1 MKKYTLTLFFTVLPA
16 AAGAITAEIPA
27 GTVVNGGDVHSIV
40 TQKVFGEANNFT
52 VSGVQQVMN
61 GGTTH
66 NSNIFP
72 YGKQEVLKG
81 GVSYNTGVQYYG
93 VMEINGRAYSSSV
106 DSYGTID
113 VNAGGY
119 AWNTTVNGGSFFV
132 SAGANADGTVLN
144 SGHQYIS
151 GTDKNSTVNGGIQE
165 IRSGG
170 VASGTVIKDGTQQIN
185 EGGRAENTI
194 ASGSALLDVF
204 GSINGASVADDATL
218 IIAGNGH
225 ADGTRLTGG
234 TMEINDDASSA
245 NTIVSGGTQYVY
257 GTETGSTVSGGRQN
271 VESGGKVLNAV
282 LSGNGIQTIYNGGT
296 AQNTRIVN
304 GGFQEIENGGLAEQT
319 FIGQNGIQQINDG
332 GTAQKNTV
340 ENSGLQNIENGGLA
354 DGTTVTLQG
363 MQWISAGGIARNT
376 QITEQGLQDVK
387 NGGLA
392 DGTAVWNGGVQQISA
407 GGRAVGTLIGYN
419 GLQNVDNDGTADG
432 TAVFQQGIQWIHAG
446 GIAKNTEI
454 FTYALQGIESGGTAE
469 DTVIRDKGIQ
479 WIYAGGTSRNTKIQN
494 GGIVY
499 LQAGGNLSGQ
509 TEFSGGTLNIL
520 GSNAIFDLSLD
531 NSTVNFVRG
540 SSFSSLNIKNLNGR
554 GRFYLNSNL
563 SQNQSDHI
571 NIENGDGSF
580 GLVIHD
586 YSMESSLPSEF
597 KIIDEAAGAHD
608 SFYLVGN
615 AVDIG
620 AFHYNLRE
628 ENGNWVLVRTEQL
641 TDTSLIAKNTFAS
654 LSSLFYTHLSPVY
667 NHLRTAPGSSSP
679 KNGLWV
685 KSLGRRIKFKFKDDT
700 GSRINVFGLETGYDR
715 DVWSNGGNILSLGF
729 YGGYTDSRQKYDRSG
744 KGNGNTYSLGL
755 YSAFNTADRY
765 FINIVGS
772 YFWHDQK
779 ITSHMPDGTGVI
791 SKYDTNSWQASVFA
805 GRRFDFAE
813 GWFIEPSVGADYM
826 MINGLR
832 YRTSFNTLI
841 NASDADYLSTEAGVA
856 AGRGFKL
863 DNDALIEA
871 YGRFNLVYDWDGK
884 IAVKVADYKITE
896 KLSSVHYEFGLGL
909 NAALKDDWSAYV
921 EAAAQVGGKVTLPWE
936 INIGLQFDF

>member
-1 MKKYTLTLFFTVLPA
+1 M
-16 AAGAITAEIPA
+16 
-27 GTVVNGGDVHSIV
+27 
-40 TQKVFGEANNFT
+40 
-52 VSGVQQVMN
+52 
-61 GGTTH
+61 
-66 NSNIFP
+66 
-72 YGKQEVLKG
+72 
-81 GVSYNTGVQYYG
+81 
-93 VMEINGRAYSSSV
+93 
-106 DSYGTID
+106 
-113 VNAGGY
+113 
-119 AWNTTVNGGSFFV
+119 
-132 SAGANADGTVLN
+132 
-144 SGHQYIS
+144 
-151 GTDKNSTVNGGIQE
+151 
-165 IRSGG
+165 
-170 VASGTVIKDGTQQIN
+170 
-185 EGGRAENTI
+185 
-194 ASGSALLDVF
+194 DVF

-225 ADGTRLTGG
+225 ADGTRLTGS

-282 LSGNGIQTIYNGGT
+282 LSGIQTIYNGGT

-319 FIGQNGIQQINDG
+319 FIGQNGIREINDG

-340 ENSGLQNIENGGLA
+340 ENSGLQNIE
-354 DGTTVTLQG
+354 
-363 MQWISAGGIARNT
+363 
-376 QITEQGLQDVK
+376 

-432 TAVFQQGIQWIHAG
+432 TAVFQQ
-446 GIAKNTEI
+446 
-454 FTYALQGIESGGTAE
+454 
-469 DTVIRDKGIQ
+469 GIQ

-685 KSLGRRIKFKFKDDT
+685 KSLGRRIKFKDDT

-729 YGGYTDSRQKYDRSG
+729 YGGYTDSRQKHDRSG

-813 GWFIEPSVGADYM
+813 SWFIEPSVGADYM

>member
-1 MKKYTLTLFFTVLPA
+1 M
-16 AAGAITAEIPA
+16 
-27 GTVVNGGDVHSIV
+27 
-40 TQKVFGEANNFT
+40 
-52 VSGVQQVMN
+52 
-61 GGTTH
+61 
-66 NSNIFP
+66 
-72 YGKQEVLKG
+72 
-81 GVSYNTGVQYYG
+81 
-93 VMEINGRAYSSSV
+93 
-106 DSYGTID
+106 
-113 VNAGGY
+113 
-119 AWNTTVNGGSFFV
+119 
-132 SAGANADGTVLN
+132 
-144 SGHQYIS
+144 
-151 GTDKNSTVNGGIQE
+151 
-165 IRSGG
+165 
-170 VASGTVIKDGTQQIN
+170 
-185 EGGRAENTI
+185 
-194 ASGSALLDVF
+194 DVF

-225 ADGTRLTGG
+225 TDGTRLTGG

-319 FIGQNGIQQINDG
+319 FIGQNGIREINDG

-340 ENSGLQNIENGGLA
+340 ENSGLQNIE
-354 DGTTVTLQG
+354 
-363 MQWISAGGIARNT
+363 
-376 QITEQGLQDVK
+376 

-432 TAVFQQGIQWIHAG
+432 TAVFQQ
-446 GIAKNTEI
+446 
-454 FTYALQGIESGGTAE
+454 
-469 DTVIRDKGIQ
+469 GIQ

-615 AVDIG
+615 AVDIS

-685 KSLGRRIKFKFKDDT
+685 KSLGRRIKFKFKFKDDT

-729 YGGYTDSRQKYDRSG
+729 YGGYTDSRQKHDRSG

>member
-1 MKKYTLTLFFTVLPA
+1 M
-16 AAGAITAEIPA
+16 
-27 GTVVNGGDVHSIV
+27 
-40 TQKVFGEANNFT
+40 
-52 VSGVQQVMN
+52 
-61 GGTTH
+61 
-66 NSNIFP
+66 
-72 YGKQEVLKG
+72 
-81 GVSYNTGVQYYG
+81 
-93 VMEINGRAYSSSV
+93 
-106 DSYGTID
+106 
-113 VNAGGY
+113 
-119 AWNTTVNGGSFFV
+119 
-132 SAGANADGTVLN
+132 
-144 SGHQYIS
+144 
-151 GTDKNSTVNGGIQE
+151 
-165 IRSGG
+165 
-170 VASGTVIKDGTQQIN
+170 
-185 EGGRAENTI
+185 
-194 ASGSALLDVF
+194 DVF
-204 GSINGASVADDATL
+204 CSINGASVADDATL

-319 FIGQNGIQQINDG
+319 FIGQNGIREINDG

-340 ENSGLQNIENGGLA
+340 ENSGLQNIE
-354 DGTTVTLQG
+354 
-363 MQWISAGGIARNT
+363 
-376 QITEQGLQDVK
+376 

-432 TAVFQQGIQWIHAG
+432 TAVFQQ
-446 GIAKNTEI
+446 
-454 FTYALQGIESGGTAE
+454 
-469 DTVIRDKGIQ
+469 GIQ

-685 KSLGRRIKFKFKDDT
+685 KSLGRRIKFKFKFKDDT

-729 YGGYTDSRQKYDRSG
+729 YGGYTDSRQKHDRSG

>member
-1 MKKYTLTLFFTVLPA
+1 M
-16 AAGAITAEIPA
+16 
-27 GTVVNGGDVHSIV
+27 
-40 TQKVFGEANNFT
+40 
-52 VSGVQQVMN
+52 
-61 GGTTH
+61 
-66 NSNIFP
+66 
-72 YGKQEVLKG
+72 
-81 GVSYNTGVQYYG
+81 
-93 VMEINGRAYSSSV
+93 
-106 DSYGTID
+106 
-113 VNAGGY
+113 
-119 AWNTTVNGGSFFV
+119 
-132 SAGANADGTVLN
+132 
-144 SGHQYIS
+144 
-151 GTDKNSTVNGGIQE
+151 
-165 IRSGG
+165 
-170 VASGTVIKDGTQQIN
+170 
-185 EGGRAENTI
+185 
-194 ASGSALLDVF
+194 DVF

-225 ADGTRLTGG
+225 TDGTRLTGG

-319 FIGQNGIQQINDG
+319 FIGQNGIREINDG

-340 ENSGLQNIENGGLA
+340 ENSGLQNIE
-354 DGTTVTLQG
+354 
-363 MQWISAGGIARNT
+363 
-376 QITEQGLQDVK
+376 

-432 TAVFQQGIQWIHAG
+432 TAVFQQ
-446 GIAKNTEI
+446 
-454 FTYALQGIESGGTAE
+454 
-469 DTVIRDKGIQ
+469 GIQ

-685 KSLGRRIKFKFKDDT
+685 KSLGRRIKFKFKFKDDT

-729 YGGYTDSRQKYDRSG
+729 YGGYTDSRQKHDRSG

>member
-363 MQWISAGGIARNT
+363 MQWIS
-376 QITEQGLQDVK
+376 
-387 NGGLA
+387 
-392 DGTAVWNGGVQQISA
+392 
-407 GGRAVGTLIGYN
+407 
-419 GLQNVDNDGTADG
+419 
-432 TAVFQQGIQWIHAG
+432 AG

-936 INIGLQFDF
+936 INVGLQFDF

>member
-1 MKKYTLTLFFTVLPA
+1 M
-16 AAGAITAEIPA
+16 
-27 GTVVNGGDVHSIV
+27 
-40 TQKVFGEANNFT
+40 
-52 VSGVQQVMN
+52 
-61 GGTTH
+61 
-66 NSNIFP
+66 
-72 YGKQEVLKG
+72 
-81 GVSYNTGVQYYG
+81 
-93 VMEINGRAYSSSV
+93 
-106 DSYGTID
+106 
-113 VNAGGY
+113 
-119 AWNTTVNGGSFFV
+119 
-132 SAGANADGTVLN
+132 
-144 SGHQYIS
+144 
-151 GTDKNSTVNGGIQE
+151 
-165 IRSGG
+165 
-170 VASGTVIKDGTQQIN
+170 
-185 EGGRAENTI
+185 
-194 ASGSALLDVF
+194 DVF

-282 LSGNGIQTIYNGGT
+282 LSSNGIQTIYNGGT

-354 DGTTVTLQG
+354 DGT
-363 MQWISAGGIARNT
+363 
-376 QITEQGLQDVK
+376 
-387 NGGLA
+387 
-392 DGTAVWNGGVQQISA
+392 AVWNGGVQQISA
-407 GGRAVGTLIGYN
+407 AGRAVGTLIGYN

-446 GIAKNTEI
+446 G
-454 FTYALQGIESGGTAE
+454 
-469 DTVIRDKGIQ
+469 
-479 WIYAGGTSRNTKIQN
+479 TSPNTKIQN

-499 LQAGGNLSGQ
+499 LQAGGNLSGP

-685 KSLGRRIKFKFKDDT
+685 KSLGRRIKFKFKFKDDT

-729 YGGYTDSRQKYDRSG
+729 YGGYTDSRQKHDRSG

>member
-1 MKKYTLTLFFTVLPA
+1 M
-16 AAGAITAEIPA
+16 
-27 GTVVNGGDVHSIV
+27 
-40 TQKVFGEANNFT
+40 
-52 VSGVQQVMN
+52 
-61 GGTTH
+61 
-66 NSNIFP
+66 
-72 YGKQEVLKG
+72 
-81 GVSYNTGVQYYG
+81 
-93 VMEINGRAYSSSV
+93 
-106 DSYGTID
+106 
-113 VNAGGY
+113 
-119 AWNTTVNGGSFFV
+119 
-132 SAGANADGTVLN
+132 
-144 SGHQYIS
+144 
-151 GTDKNSTVNGGIQE
+151 
-165 IRSGG
+165 
-170 VASGTVIKDGTQQIN
+170 
-185 EGGRAENTI
+185 
-194 ASGSALLDVF
+194 DVF

-319 FIGQNGIQQINDG
+319 FIGQNGIREINDG

-340 ENSGLQNIENGGLA
+340 ENSGLQNIE
-354 DGTTVTLQG
+354 
-363 MQWISAGGIARNT
+363 
-376 QITEQGLQDVK
+376 

-432 TAVFQQGIQWIHAG
+432 TAVFQQ
-446 GIAKNTEI
+446 
-454 FTYALQGIESGGTAE
+454 
-469 DTVIRDKGIQ
+469 GIQ

-685 KSLGRRIKFKFKDDT
+685 KSLGRRIKFKFKFKDDT

-729 YGGYTDSRQKYDRSG
+729 YGGYTDSRQKHDRSG

>member
-16 AAGAITAEIPA
+16 AAGAITVEIPA
-27 GTVVNGGDVHSIV
+27 GTVVNGGDVHSVV

-81 GVSYNTGVQYYG
+81 GISYNTGVQYYG

-113 VNAGGY
+113 VNAGGH

-132 SAGANADGTVLN
+132 SAGANADGTILN

-204 GSINGASVADDATL
+204 GSISGASVADDATL

-257 GTETGSTVSGGRQN
+257 GTETGSAVSGGRQN

-282 LSGNGIQTIYNGGT
+282 LSGNGIQQINDGGT

-340 ENSGLQNIENGGLA
+340 ENGGLQNIE
-354 DGTTVTLQG
+354 
-363 MQWISAGGIARNT
+363 S
-376 QITEQGLQDVK
+376 
-387 NGGLA
+387 GGLA

-419 GLQNVDNDGTADG
+419 GLQNVDNGGTADG
-432 TAVFQQGIQWIHAG
+432 TAVFQQGIQWI
-446 GIAKNTEI
+446 
-454 FTYALQGIESGGTAE
+454 
-469 DTVIRDKGIQ
+469 
-479 WIYAGGTSRNTKIQN
+479 YAGGTSRNTKIRD

-729 YGGYTDSRQKYDRSG
+729 YGGYTDSRQEYDRSG

-791 SKYDTNSWQASVFA
+791 SKYDTNSWQASIFA

-936 INIGLQFDF
+936 INVGLQFDF

>member
-1 MKKYTLTLFFTVLPA
+1 M
-16 AAGAITAEIPA
+16 
-27 GTVVNGGDVHSIV
+27 
-40 TQKVFGEANNFT
+40 
-52 VSGVQQVMN
+52 
-61 GGTTH
+61 
-66 NSNIFP
+66 
-72 YGKQEVLKG
+72 
-81 GVSYNTGVQYYG
+81 
-93 VMEINGRAYSSSV
+93 
-106 DSYGTID
+106 
-113 VNAGGY
+113 
-119 AWNTTVNGGSFFV
+119 
-132 SAGANADGTVLN
+132 
-144 SGHQYIS
+144 
-151 GTDKNSTVNGGIQE
+151 
-165 IRSGG
+165 
-170 VASGTVIKDGTQQIN
+170 
-185 EGGRAENTI
+185 
-194 ASGSALLDVF
+194 
-204 GSINGASVADDATL
+204 
-218 IIAGNGH
+218 
-225 ADGTRLTGG
+225 
-234 TMEINDDASSA
+234 
-245 NTIVSGGTQYVY
+245 
-257 GTETGSTVSGGRQN
+257 
-271 VESGGKVLNAV
+271 
-282 LSGNGIQTIYNGGT
+282 
-296 AQNTRIVN
+296 
-304 GGFQEIENGGLAEQT
+304 
-319 FIGQNGIQQINDG
+319 
-332 GTAQKNTV
+332 
-340 ENSGLQNIENGGLA
+340 
-354 DGTTVTLQG
+354 
-363 MQWISAGGIARNT
+363 
-376 QITEQGLQDVK
+376 
-387 NGGLA
+387 
-392 DGTAVWNGGVQQISA
+392 QQISA

-432 TAVFQQGIQWIHAG
+432 TAVFQQ
-446 GIAKNTEI
+446 
-454 FTYALQGIESGGTAE
+454 
-469 DTVIRDKGIQ
+469 GIQ

-729 YGGYTDSRQKYDRSG
+729 YGGYTDSRQKHDRSG

>member
-1 MKKYTLTLFFTVLPA
+1 M
-16 AAGAITAEIPA
+16 
-27 GTVVNGGDVHSIV
+27 
-40 TQKVFGEANNFT
+40 
-52 VSGVQQVMN
+52 
-61 GGTTH
+61 
-66 NSNIFP
+66 
-72 YGKQEVLKG
+72 
-81 GVSYNTGVQYYG
+81 
-93 VMEINGRAYSSSV
+93 
-106 DSYGTID
+106 
-113 VNAGGY
+113 
-119 AWNTTVNGGSFFV
+119 
-132 SAGANADGTVLN
+132 
-144 SGHQYIS
+144 
-151 GTDKNSTVNGGIQE
+151 
-165 IRSGG
+165 
-170 VASGTVIKDGTQQIN
+170 
-185 EGGRAENTI
+185 
-194 ASGSALLDVF
+194 DVF

-282 LSGNGIQTIYNGGT
+282 LSGIQTIYNGGT

-319 FIGQNGIQQINDG
+319 FIGQNGIREINDG

-340 ENSGLQNIENGGLA
+340 ENSGLQNIE
-354 DGTTVTLQG
+354 
-363 MQWISAGGIARNT
+363 
-376 QITEQGLQDVK
+376 

-432 TAVFQQGIQWIHAG
+432 TAVFQQ
-446 GIAKNTEI
+446 
-454 FTYALQGIESGGTAE
+454 
-469 DTVIRDKGIQ
+469 GIQ

-685 KSLGRRIKFKFKDDT
+685 KSLGRRIKFKDDT

-729 YGGYTDSRQKYDRSG
+729 YGGYTDSRQKHDRSG

-813 GWFIEPSVGADYM
+813 SWFIEPSVGADYM

>member
-1 MKKYTLTLFFTVLPA
+1 MK
-16 AAGAITAEIPA
+16 
-27 GTVVNGGDVHSIV
+27 
-40 TQKVFGEANNFT
+40 
-52 VSGVQQVMN
+52 
-61 GGTTH
+61 
-66 NSNIFP
+66 
-72 YGKQEVLKG
+72 EV
-81 GVSYNTGVQYYG
+81 
-93 VMEINGRAYSSSV
+93 
-106 DSYGTID
+106 
-113 VNAGGY
+113 
-119 AWNTTVNGGSFFV
+119 
-132 SAGANADGTVLN
+132 
-144 SGHQYIS
+144 
-151 GTDKNSTVNGGIQE
+151 
-165 IRSGG
+165 
-170 VASGTVIKDGTQQIN
+170 IN
-185 EGGRAENTI
+185 EYNVVP
-194 ASGSALLDVF
+194 LPV
-204 GSINGASVADDATL
+204 
-218 IIAGNGH
+218 
-225 ADGTRLTGG
+225 
-234 TMEINDDASSA
+234 TMN
-245 NTIVSGGTQYVY
+245 
-257 GTETGSTVSGGRQN
+257 
-271 VESGGKVLNAV
+271 
-282 LSGNGIQTIYNGGT
+282 
-296 AQNTRIVN
+296 
-304 GGFQEIENGGLAEQT
+304 EQP
-319 FIGQNGIQQINDG
+319 
-332 GTAQKNTV
+332 
-340 ENSGLQNIENGGLA
+340 
-354 DGTTVTLQG
+354 
-363 MQWISAGGIARNT
+363 
-376 QITEQGLQDVK
+376 
-387 NGGLA
+387 
-392 DGTAVWNGGVQQISA
+392 
-407 GGRAVGTLIGYN
+407 
-419 GLQNVDNDGTADG
+419 
-432 TAVFQQGIQWIHAG
+432 
-446 GIAKNTEI
+446 
-454 FTYALQGIESGGTAE
+454 
-469 DTVIRDKGIQ
+469 
-479 WIYAGGTSRNTKIQN
+479 
-494 GGIVY
+494 
-499 LQAGGNLSGQ
+499 
-509 TEFSGGTLNIL
+509 
-520 GSNAIFDLSLD
+520 
-531 NSTVNFVRG
+531 
-540 SSFSSLNIKNLNGR
+540 

-597 KIIDEAAGAHD
+597 KIIDEAAGTHD

-805 GRRFDFAE
+805 GRRFNFAE
-813 GWFIEPSVGADYM
+813 GWFVEPSVGADYM

-936 INIGLQFDF
+936 INVGLQFDF

>member
-1 MKKYTLTLFFTVLPA
+1 M
-16 AAGAITAEIPA
+16 
-27 GTVVNGGDVHSIV
+27 
-40 TQKVFGEANNFT
+40 
-52 VSGVQQVMN
+52 
-61 GGTTH
+61 
-66 NSNIFP
+66 
-72 YGKQEVLKG
+72 
-81 GVSYNTGVQYYG
+81 
-93 VMEINGRAYSSSV
+93 
-106 DSYGTID
+106 
-113 VNAGGY
+113 
-119 AWNTTVNGGSFFV
+119 
-132 SAGANADGTVLN
+132 
-144 SGHQYIS
+144 
-151 GTDKNSTVNGGIQE
+151 
-165 IRSGG
+165 
-170 VASGTVIKDGTQQIN
+170 
-185 EGGRAENTI
+185 
-194 ASGSALLDVF
+194 DVF

-282 LSGNGIQTIYNGGT
+282 LSSNGIQTIYNGGT

-354 DGTTVTLQG
+354 DGT
-363 MQWISAGGIARNT
+363 
-376 QITEQGLQDVK
+376 
-387 NGGLA
+387 
-392 DGTAVWNGGVQQISA
+392 AVWNGGVQQISA

-446 GIAKNTEI
+446 G
-454 FTYALQGIESGGTAE
+454 
-469 DTVIRDKGIQ
+469 
-479 WIYAGGTSRNTKIQN
+479 TSRNTKIQN

-499 LQAGGNLSGQ
+499 LQAGGNLSGP

-685 KSLGRRIKFKFKDDT
+685 KSLGRRIKFKFKFKDDT

-729 YGGYTDSRQKYDRSG
+729 YGGYTDSRQKHDRSG

>member
-1 MKKYTLTLFFTVLPA
+1 M
-16 AAGAITAEIPA
+16 
-27 GTVVNGGDVHSIV
+27 
-40 TQKVFGEANNFT
+40 
-52 VSGVQQVMN
+52 
-61 GGTTH
+61 
-66 NSNIFP
+66 
-72 YGKQEVLKG
+72 
-81 GVSYNTGVQYYG
+81 
-93 VMEINGRAYSSSV
+93 
-106 DSYGTID
+106 
-113 VNAGGY
+113 
-119 AWNTTVNGGSFFV
+119 
-132 SAGANADGTVLN
+132 
-144 SGHQYIS
+144 
-151 GTDKNSTVNGGIQE
+151 
-165 IRSGG
+165 
-170 VASGTVIKDGTQQIN
+170 
-185 EGGRAENTI
+185 
-194 ASGSALLDVF
+194 
-204 GSINGASVADDATL
+204 
-218 IIAGNGH
+218 
-225 ADGTRLTGG
+225 
-234 TMEINDDASSA
+234 
-245 NTIVSGGTQYVY
+245 
-257 GTETGSTVSGGRQN
+257 
-271 VESGGKVLNAV
+271 
-282 LSGNGIQTIYNGGT
+282 
-296 AQNTRIVN
+296 
-304 GGFQEIENGGLAEQT
+304 
-319 FIGQNGIQQINDG
+319 
-332 GTAQKNTV
+332 
-340 ENSGLQNIENGGLA
+340 
-354 DGTTVTLQG
+354 
-363 MQWISAGGIARNT
+363 
-376 QITEQGLQDVK
+376 
-387 NGGLA
+387 
-392 DGTAVWNGGVQQISA
+392 
-407 GGRAVGTLIGYN
+407 
-419 GLQNVDNDGTADG
+419 
-432 TAVFQQGIQWIHAG
+432 
-446 GIAKNTEI
+446 
-454 FTYALQGIESGGTAE
+454 
-469 DTVIRDKGIQ
+469 
-479 WIYAGGTSRNTKIQN
+479 
-494 GGIVY
+494 
-499 LQAGGNLSGQ
+499 SGQ

-936 INIGLQFDF
+936 INVGLQFDF

>member
-1 MKKYTLTLFFTVLPA
+1 M
-16 AAGAITAEIPA
+16 
-27 GTVVNGGDVHSIV
+27 
-40 TQKVFGEANNFT
+40 
-52 VSGVQQVMN
+52 
-61 GGTTH
+61 
-66 NSNIFP
+66 
-72 YGKQEVLKG
+72 
-81 GVSYNTGVQYYG
+81 
-93 VMEINGRAYSSSV
+93 
-106 DSYGTID
+106 
-113 VNAGGY
+113 
-119 AWNTTVNGGSFFV
+119 
-132 SAGANADGTVLN
+132 
-144 SGHQYIS
+144 
-151 GTDKNSTVNGGIQE
+151 
-165 IRSGG
+165 
-170 VASGTVIKDGTQQIN
+170 
-185 EGGRAENTI
+185 
-194 ASGSALLDVF
+194 DVF

-319 FIGQNGIQQINDG
+319 FIGQNGIREINDG

-340 ENSGLQNIENGGLA
+340 ENSGLQNIE
-354 DGTTVTLQG
+354 
-363 MQWISAGGIARNT
+363 
-376 QITEQGLQDVK
+376 

-446 GIAKNTEI
+446 G
-454 FTYALQGIESGGTAE
+454 
-469 DTVIRDKGIQ
+469 
-479 WIYAGGTSRNTKIQN
+479 TSRNTKIQN

-499 LQAGGNLSGQ
+499 LQAGGNLSGP

-685 KSLGRRIKFKFKDDT
+685 KSLGRRIKFKDDT

-729 YGGYTDSRQKYDRSG
+729 YGGYTDSRQKHDRSG

>member
-1 MKKYTLTLFFTVLPA
+1 M
-16 AAGAITAEIPA
+16 
-27 GTVVNGGDVHSIV
+27 
-40 TQKVFGEANNFT
+40 
-52 VSGVQQVMN
+52 
-61 GGTTH
+61 
-66 NSNIFP
+66 
-72 YGKQEVLKG
+72 
-81 GVSYNTGVQYYG
+81 
-93 VMEINGRAYSSSV
+93 
-106 DSYGTID
+106 
-113 VNAGGY
+113 
-119 AWNTTVNGGSFFV
+119 
-132 SAGANADGTVLN
+132 
-144 SGHQYIS
+144 
-151 GTDKNSTVNGGIQE
+151 
-165 IRSGG
+165 
-170 VASGTVIKDGTQQIN
+170 
-185 EGGRAENTI
+185 
-194 ASGSALLDVF
+194 DVF

-282 LSGNGIQTIYNGGT
+282 LSSNGIQTIYNGGT

-354 DGTTVTLQG
+354 DGT
-363 MQWISAGGIARNT
+363 
-376 QITEQGLQDVK
+376 
-387 NGGLA
+387 
-392 DGTAVWNGGVQQISA
+392 AVWNGGVQQISA
-407 GGRAVGTLIGYN
+407 AGRAVGTLIGYN

-446 GIAKNTEI
+446 G
-454 FTYALQGIESGGTAE
+454 
-469 DTVIRDKGIQ
+469 
-479 WIYAGGTSRNTKIQN
+479 TSRNTKIQN

-499 LQAGGNLSGQ
+499 LQAGGNLSGP

-685 KSLGRRIKFKFKDDT
+685 KSLGRRIKFKFKFKDDT

-729 YGGYTDSRQKYDRSG
+729 YGGYTDSRQKHDRSG

>member
-1 MKKYTLTLFFTVLPA
+1 M
-16 AAGAITAEIPA
+16 
-27 GTVVNGGDVHSIV
+27 
-40 TQKVFGEANNFT
+40 
-52 VSGVQQVMN
+52 
-61 GGTTH
+61 
-66 NSNIFP
+66 
-72 YGKQEVLKG
+72 
-81 GVSYNTGVQYYG
+81 
-93 VMEINGRAYSSSV
+93 
-106 DSYGTID
+106 
-113 VNAGGY
+113 
-119 AWNTTVNGGSFFV
+119 
-132 SAGANADGTVLN
+132 
-144 SGHQYIS
+144 
-151 GTDKNSTVNGGIQE
+151 
-165 IRSGG
+165 
-170 VASGTVIKDGTQQIN
+170 
-185 EGGRAENTI
+185 
-194 ASGSALLDVF
+194 DVF

-319 FIGQNGIQQINDG
+319 FIGQNGIREINDG

-340 ENSGLQNIENGGLA
+340 ENSGLQNIE
-354 DGTTVTLQG
+354 
-363 MQWISAGGIARNT
+363 
-376 QITEQGLQDVK
+376 

-446 GIAKNTEI
+446 G
-454 FTYALQGIESGGTAE
+454 
-469 DTVIRDKGIQ
+469 
-479 WIYAGGTSRNTKIQN
+479 TSRNTKIQN

-499 LQAGGNLSGQ
+499 LQAGGNLSGP

-685 KSLGRRIKFKFKDDT
+685 KSLGRRIKFKFKFKFKDDT

-729 YGGYTDSRQKYDRSG
+729 YGGYTDSRQKHDRSG